1 MNGHHRNHPD
11 QANRTYHPGRS
22 QPSKLLLRKVQYMGS
37 DEVVIRLSH
46 DEALVLFEWLT
57 RTDDATD
64 GFANLVEDQ
73 AEQRALW
80 NLASLLE
87 RLLVEPL
94 AAEYQDLVAK
104 ARSRLRDR
112 D

>member
-1 MNGHHRNHPD
+1 M
-11 QANRTYHPGRS
+11 S
-22 QPSKLLLRKVQYMGS
+22 S
-37 DEVVIRLSH
+37 DEIVIRLSH

-57 RTDDATD
+57 HTDDATD

-80 NLASLLE
+80 NLTSLLE
-87 RLLVEPL
+87 RVLVEPL
-94 AAEYQDLVAK
+94 AAQYQELIAK
-104 ARSRLRDR
+104 ARSRLRDQ